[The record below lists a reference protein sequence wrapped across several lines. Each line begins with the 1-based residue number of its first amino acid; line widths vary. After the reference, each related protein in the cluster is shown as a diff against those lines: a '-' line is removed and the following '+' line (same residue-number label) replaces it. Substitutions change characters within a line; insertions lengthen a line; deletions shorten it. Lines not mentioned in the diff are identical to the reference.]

1 VATNTQLNYGVG
13 NNTGG
18 LLNYTQPTGI
28 QPLPSLGTLQTSGTQ
43 AATVQGQMTNLM
55 QNDNPLMQRAQTR
68 ASQAANKRGL
78 LNSSMGVQAGQEAA
92 LSAALPIAQADAQAY
107 QTQGLANQN
116 AMNTFGTASQAQ
128 GFKKD
133 LANQTYQQQTG
144 TGIYGTPPAGAT
156 EAEKQAFIGGGGLIT
171 SQGSDQR
178 LTTAQQQAAD
188 TARAK
193 AAYEQQVG
201 TGVYSATGDTT
212 DPNRVGGGGI
222 LQTQADIATTA
233 RDQVYNQTL
242 GTGEYANAIIDPTT
256 GEVTTAAGTVGG
268 GGTITAK
275 NDALLKTQDDVQ
287 LHETAMKGLD
297 ESMRGNLLTLES
309 NFNSL
314 AQTSRSASTIYSS
327 FLAALVT
334 IQQDSSLSDT
344 DKTTVIDQV
353 WGKAEDS
360 IEVLLAFDSAAL
372 GVQQQVSD
380 LQYNAPAPVGA

>member
-1 VATNTQLNYGVG
+1 
-13 NNTGG
+13 
-18 LLNYTQPTGI
+18 
-28 QPLPSLGTLQTSGTQ
+28 
-43 AATVQGQMTNLM
+43 
-55 QNDNPLMQRAQTR
+55 
-68 ASQAANKRGL
+68 
-78 LNSSMGVQAGQEAA
+78 MGVQAGQEAA

-201 TGVYSATGDTT
+201 TGVYASGGTVGGGGTLSTQGTEQRLTTAQQQAADTARAKAAYEQQVGTGVYSATGDTT

-222 LQTQADIATTA
+222 LQTQADIAATA
-233 RDQVYNQTL
+233 RDQVYSQTL
-242 GTGEYANAIIDPTT
+242 GTGDYANAITDPTT
-256 GEVTTAAGTVGG
+256 GEVTAAGSVGG

-297 ESMRGNLLTLES
+297 ENMRGNLLTLES

-334 IQQDSSLSDT
+334 IQQDSSLSPT